1 MDSLKQHLTEILL
14 EASRLLTLP
23 DGSNRNIISLPDT
36 ADIAQRSGRTRK
48 EIDILALEQSIVPER
63 YIRNMDALS
72 MKDQITLLRSRVCIV
87 GLGGLG
93 GSVVETLARIGVGAM
108 TVIDG
113 DMFEESNLNRQVLS
127 SEHNLSQTKTAAALE
142 KILTV
147 NSSILIQDHTEKMDQ
162 ENAVHLLEHTD
173 IAVDCLDNIQAR
185 FVLEKAA
192 KKAGIPM
199 VSAAVAGFSGQITAI
214 FPEDRGLELVYGPE
228 QSLSA
233 TRGAE
238 TTLGNLAFTVS
249 LVASL
254 ECAEVVKILLNKNS
268 DLRNQLLI
276 VDLKEPTFERIR
288 LV

>member
-276 VDLKEPTFERIR
+276 IDLKEPTFERIR

>member
-1 MDSLKQHLTEILL
+1 VDSLKQHLTEILL

-162 ENAVHLLEHTD
+162 ENAVHFLEHTD

-276 VDLKEPTFERIR
+276 IDLKEPTFERIR

>member
-1 MDSLKQHLTEILL
+1 M

-23 DGSNRNIISLPDT
+23 DGSNRNIISLLDT
-36 ADIAQRSGRTRK
+36 ADISQRSGRTRK

-72 MKDQITLLRSRVCIV
+72 MKDQITLLQSRVCIV

-93 GSVVETLARIGVGAM
+93 GSVVETLARIGIGAM

-113 DMFEESNLNRQVLS
+113 DIFDESNLNRQVLS
-127 SEHNLSQTKTAAALE
+127 SEHNLSQTKTAVALE

-147 NSSILIQDHTEKMDQ
+147 NSSILIQDYSEKMDE
-162 ENAVHLLEHTD
+162 ENAVHLLEHAD

-185 FVLEKAA
+185 FILEKAA

-254 ECAEVVKILLNKNS
+254 ECAEVVKILLNKDS

-288 LV
+288 LL

>member
-1 MDSLKQHLTEILL
+1 VDSLKQHLTEILL
-14 EASRLLTLP
+14 EASRLLALP